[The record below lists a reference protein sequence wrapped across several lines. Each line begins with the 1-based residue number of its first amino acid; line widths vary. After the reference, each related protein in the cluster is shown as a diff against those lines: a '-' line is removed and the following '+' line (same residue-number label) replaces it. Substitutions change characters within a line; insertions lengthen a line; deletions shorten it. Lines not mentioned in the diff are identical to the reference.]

1 MNINA
6 IQNTENT
13 NQAAATER
21 NTTTSA
27 SGFSNYMDQAGGT
40 SSLDQIFD
48 EAANTYQV
56 PKELLK
62 AVAKAESN
70 FNAKAVSSCGAMGIM
85 QLMPATASALGVTNA
100 YDPKQNIMG
109 GAKYLSQLLDKY
121 KGNVSYAVAAYNAG
135 GGNVD
140 KYGGIPPFKETRA
153 YVTKVLQFLDQGV
166 EIPNEASGT
175 QQTSS
180 ASAASSAY
188 AASPASAQQ
197 EASGAT
203 DPLQKIMEK
212 YFDYEDYL
220 EFLQLFT
227 KIIYEKISGKEL
239 EDTEKTDSEKED
251 VKEAAEQED
260 EKVKEPQKVLT
271 MTVRDSY
278 GRSNTYQQGAGADS
292 DAQRAYMDMTS
303 GGTNRLA
310 VVLNRT
316 AE

>member
-1 MNINA
+1 MNVNSIE
-6 IQNTENT
+6 NTESIRQTTVENNT
-13 NQAAATER
+13 K
-21 NTTTSA
+21 TSA
-27 SGFSNYMDQAGGT
+27 SGFSGYMNQASST
-40 SSLDQIFD
+40 NSLDQIFD
-48 EAANTYQV
+48 QAATTYNV
-56 PKELLK
+56 PKDLLK

-140 KYGGIPPFKETRA
+140 KYGGIPPFEETRN
-153 YVTKVLQFLDQGV
+153 YVAKVLQYLDEGV
-166 EIPNEASGT
+166 DVPDQAAGT
-175 QQTSS
+175 GAPPSS
-180 ASAASSAY
+180 NLPYSSVA
-188 AASPASAQQ
+188 AQQ
-197 EASGAT
+197 GTGSSQVNS
-203 DPLQKIMEK
+203 LQQVMEQ

-239 EDTEKTDSEKED
+239 EPAGDSDSAKTEA
-251 VKEAAEQED
+251 KEAVGNEEVT
-260 EKVKEPQKVLT
+260 EEKEPQKVLT

-278 GRSNTYQQGAGADS
+278 GRSNTYQQSDEAES
-292 DAQRAYMDMTS
+292 DAQRAYIDMTS
-303 GGTNRLA
+303 GATNRFA

-316 AE
+316 TQ

>member
-1 MNINA
+1 MNVNA
-6 IQNTENT
+6 IGNTENT
-13 NQAAATER
+13 NQAASAEN
-21 NTTTSA
+21 NTKASA
-27 SGFSNYMDQAGGT
+27 SGFSNYMDQVSGT
-40 SSLDQIFD
+40 NSLDQIFD
-48 EAANTYQV
+48 EAATTYNV

-153 YVTKVLQFLDQGV
+153 YVAKVLQYLDQDV
-166 EIPNEASGT
+166 EVPEEASGT
-175 QQTSS
+175 QQ
-180 ASAASSAY
+180 ASAASSSVAGQQGTD
-188 AASPASAQQ
+188 SSANSLQQ
-197 EASGAT
+197 V
-203 DPLQKIMEK
+203 MEK
-212 YFDYEDYL
+212 YFDYDDYL

-227 KIIYEKISGKEL
+227 KIIYEKISGKEI
-239 EDTEKTDSEKED
+239 
-251 VKEAAEQED
+251 EAAEESDSGKED
-260 EKVKEPQKVLT
+260 AGQAVEKEEEEIQEPQKVLT

-278 GRSNTYQQGAGADS
+278 GRSNTYQQEAGT

-310 VVLNRT
+310 VVLNRST
-316 AE
+316 E

>member
-1 MNINA
+1 MNVNSIE
-6 IQNTENT
+6 NTESIRQTTVENNT
-13 NQAAATER
+13 K
-21 NTTTSA
+21 TSA
-27 SGFSNYMDQAGGT
+27 SGFSGYMDQASNT
-40 SSLDQIFD
+40 NSLDQIFD
-48 EAANTYQV
+48 QAATTYNV
-56 PKELLK
+56 PKDLLK

-140 KYGGIPPFKETRA
+140 KYGGIPPFKETRN
-153 YVTKVLQFLDQGV
+153 YVAKVLQYLDEGV
-166 EIPNEASGT
+166 EVPDQAAGTASF
-175 QQTSS
+175 SS
-180 ASAASSAY
+180 LGVLPAAT
-188 AASPASAQQ
+188 AAAAQQ
-197 EASGAT
+197 GAGT
-203 DPLQKIMEK
+203 GSSQPNSLQNIMEQ

-227 KIIYEKISGKEL
+227 KIIYEKISGKEMEPA
-239 EDTEKTDSEKED
+239 EDSDSAKTDGTEAVENKE
-251 VKEAAEQED
+251 VKEAE
-260 EKVKEPQKVLT
+260 EPQKVLT

-278 GRSNTYQQGAGADS
+278 GRSNTYQQNDGTES
-292 DAQRAYMDMTS
+292 DAQRAYTDMTS
-303 GGTNRLA
+303 SGANRFA

-316 AE
+316 TE